1 MARSSQPL
9 AKHRQSQ
16 RFIEAARE
24 LGADED
30 GTRFDAALKKVASA
44 PPPKDAPKPKPKKKP
59 AE

>member
-9 AKHRQSQ
+9 AKDKQSQ
-16 RFIEAARE
+16 RFVDAARE

-30 GTRFDAALKKVASA
+30 EARFDSALKKVASA
-44 PPPKDAPKPKPKKKP
+44 PPPKGAPKPEPKKKP